1 VSEADGCLITWTFQV
16 QPNMQADILSDGK
29 STGAT
34 WSMAGDT
41 EHTSGLA
48 EMCPICIILLETAEG
63 IELFAK
69 YMSASIQ
76 VDSDGK
82 GNVASSTGWKCG
94 AAGEGKVPAFHEKPV
109 SRRAALA
116 DIANESQEAGEY

>member
-1 VSEADGCLITWTFQV
+1 VKQKKLA
-16 QPNMQADILSDGK
+16 SD
-29 STGAT
+29 GAT

-76 VDSDGK
+76 VASDGK
-82 GNVASSTGWKCG
+82 GNVASSTGWKCGMCG

-116 DIANESQEAGEY
+116 YIANESQEAGEY